1 MKFTKTT
8 RTLTALAAIG
18 ALGLSAC
25 GGDSN
30 GGSTDG
36 DGAASSGETVTLN
49 AATMVQPKTPN
60 APVENWFY
68 DQLEER
74 SDGRITIDR
83 TEPESICPAQE
94 IAQCIIDGRAD
105 VGTSIADYSPQ
116 LFPSLTIVSV
126 PFMVDNLQVLM
137 ETLYKV
143 NEENESAKAKWDEVG
158 LKLVGAWGPGKLIIG
173 TNEKVQNL
181 DDINGMRFRV
191 TGGFLQRAFES
202 AGANVVALTAGETY
216 EGIERGI
223 ADAVAWTM
231 DGPVDYKMMEQ
242 LSIWSDP
249 GVGHYTTFATWMN
262 QDVYNGMPDDLKAVV
277 DEVVADLNG
286 GEGMKA
292 FNEVT
297 TPQCD
302 AMLEHGNVDEFT
314 AWEQAEADQW
324 KEAAQAELI
333 EQWVADAEANGL
345 TDAQTYLDEYMAALE
360 EAAGAED
367 LVEDPVAACIDR
379 FASR

>member
-1 MKFTKTT
+1 MKINKKM
-8 RTLTALAAIG
+8 RGLVAVAGISALA
-18 ALGLSAC
+18 LTAC
-25 GGDSN
+25 GGGN
-30 GGSTDG
+30 GNGSEG
-36 DGAASSGETVTLN
+36 GNAAGETVTLN

-74 SDGRITIDR
+74 SEGRIKVER

-94 IAQCIIDGRAD
+94 IAECIRDGRAD

-116 LFPSLTIVSV
+116 LFPSLTVVSI
-126 PFMVDNLQVLM
+126 PFMVDNSQVLM
-137 ETLYKV
+137 ETLAKI
-143 NEENESAKAKWDEVG
+143 NAENESAKAKWDEVG
-158 LKLVGAWGPGKLIIG
+158 LKLIGAWGPGKLIIG
-173 TNEKVQNL
+173 TNEKIDTVEDL
-181 DDINGMRFRV
+181 KGVRFRV

-242 LSIWSDP
+242 LSIWADP

-262 QDVYNGMPDDLKAVV
+262 QDVYDGMPDDLKKIV
-277 DEVVADLNG
+277 DEVTADLNG

-292 FNEVT
+292 FNGVT

-302 AMLEHGNVDEFT
+302 AMLEFPNVDSFT
-314 AWEQAEADQW
+314 KWDDAEAAKW
-324 KEAAQAELI
+324 KDAAQADLI
-333 EQWVADAEANGL
+333 KQWVADAEANGL
-345 TDAQTYLDEYMAALE
+345 ANAQAYFDEYQAALT
-360 EAAGAED
+360 EAAGADD
-367 LVEDPVAACIDR
+367 LVEDPVAACIER

>member
-1 MKFTKTT
+1 MKITKTT
-8 RTLTALAAIG
+8 RTLTALAAVG
-18 ALGLSAC
+18 ALALSAC
-25 GGDSN
+25 GGDGGSGN
-30 GGSTDG
+30 GGE
-36 DGAASSGETVTLN
+36 GAASGETVTLN

-74 SDGRITIDR
+74 SEGRIKIER

-126 PFMVDNLQVLM
+126 PFMVDNSQVLM
-137 ETLYKV
+137 QTLNKV
-143 NEENESAKAKWDEVG
+143 NAENESAKAKWDEIG

-173 TNEKVQNL
+173 TNEKVDTV
-181 DDINGMRFRV
+181 DDIQGMRFRV

-242 LSIWSDP
+242 LSLWADP

-262 QDVYNGMPDDLKAVV
+262 QDVYDGMPDDLKAVV
-277 DEVVADLNG
+277 DEVIADLNG

-314 AWEQAEADQW
+314 VWDSAEADKW
-324 KEAAQAELI
+324 KEAAQAQLI
-333 EQWVADAEANGL
+333 EQWVADAESNGL
-345 TDAQTYLDEYMAALE
+345 ADAQGYLDEYQAALD
-360 EAAGAED
+360 EAAGAAD